1 MDTNTKVILDLKNKI
16 KPNQTL
22 DFLSDWKGVPVIVQ
36 GHIHEIRDK
45 SIVFRIESPDSIC
58 LTQDEY
64 ALILNDVFII
74 GIRGRILALDIKQGR
89 VELGEFTYVDRG
101 FGNRYMVRV
110 LPEAPIPAELIL
122 DQAAITCQVV
132 DISFNGFGILTGI
145 PQDQAFTKGQP
156 VRLKLSLLDQDI
168 EMTGTILG
176 VFPQEDQIRLAISC
190 SQEGPGNTV
199 ITRYI
204 THRRADIRQE
214 IQTAYQQKIE

>member
-16 KPNQTL
+16 KPNQSL
-22 DFLSDWKGVPVIVQ
+22 DFLSDWKGVPVIIQ
-36 GHIHEIRDK
+36 SYIYEIRDK
-45 SIVFRIESPDSIC
+45 SIVFRIEPPDSIC
-58 LTQDEY
+58 LTQDEF

-74 GIRGRILALDIKQGR
+74 GIRGRILDLDIKQGR

-110 LPEAPIPAELIL
+110 LPNAPIPAELIF
-122 DQAAITCQVV
+122 DKTAIACHVV

-145 PQDQAFTKGQP
+145 PKDEAFTKGQS
-156 VRLKLSLLDQDI
+156 VTLKLNLLDQDI
-168 EMTGTILG
+168 GLPGAILG
-176 VFPQEDQIRLAISC
+176 VFPQENQIRLAISC
-190 SQEGPGNTV
+190 SQEGPGNAV

-204 THRRADIRQE
+204 IHRRADIRQE